1 MIKLLIVEDEYT
13 VRYAMRHSI
22 DWEEYG
28 IEVAAEAENGREAL
42 EMVRV
47 WQPHIVLTDIR
58 MPVMGGLDFIARL
71 KETTAGVR
79 VIIISGYDDFSYA
92 MRALKMGVNDYLLK
106 PVDAD
111 LLIKT
116 VTASADAIRK
126 ELEEILD
133 KQYFDSVYSENLPQ
147 LQYSFLTRLANA
159 PVIDYKSVLNRAKSL
174 KISLDGPYFQ
184 AILID
189 IDDYYINMGDYTKY
203 KHDIVKS
210 SLMRIVG
217 DVMFDWLN
225 PIICYGEGRYLLMV
239 LSGANI
245 ENDCVAKLGR
255 QILDDT
261 RKYMSLTLT
270 VGIGSPRE
278 GLKGFSLS
286 FKEAET
292 AVRAK
297 SVKGK
302 DRLIFYSQVEERDNF
317 RLPDNTAFQK
327 EFITCIKTLDKRGV
341 LEVVEKIFGRFYEN
355 LISLELSRV
364 ESAKLLLSAVLIIGE
379 MGLDIP
385 EHCEEYYNPLDAL
398 ERLETIDEHKVYVTG
413 ELDRFIDI
421 VEAQRSKKF
430 KSIVTFAMQYVEENY
445 SKGISLNDAAKALYV
460 TPSYLSRIFKEE
472 TCENFVSYINEYRIK
487 KAKSLLADPA
497 FTVYQIAE
505 KVGYH
510 DYRYFNI
517 NFKKYT
523 GYTAKE
529 YRELIAG
536 KRKPDQG

>member
-28 IEVAAEAENGREAL
+28 IEVVAEAENGREAL

-203 KHDIVKS
+203 KQDIVKS
-210 SLMRIVG
+210 SLMRIAG
-217 DVMFDWLN
+217 DVMSDWLN

-421 VEAQRSKKF
+421 VAAQRSKKF

-472 TCENFVSYINEYRIK
+472 TGENFVSYINEYRIK

-536 KRKPDQG
+536 TRKPDQG